1 MGIRIKRA
9 GRTIRISLRGAI
21 TPGCGSG
28 SLRQAVDR
36 ALLDGAHRIEI
47 DASGV
52 RFLDAAGLGELVACR
67 SIAARA
73 GAQLVLCGVIGKA
86 RELLRIT
93 GLDRALLRQP
103 GDESL
108 RGLHWRVA

>member
-1 MGIRIKRA
+1 MGIRTRRA
-9 GRTIRISLRGAI
+9 GGTIRISLRGAI
-21 TPGCGSG
+21 TPGCGRG

-36 ALLDGAHRIEI
+36 ALMDGARRIEI

-67 SIAARA
+67 AVAATA
-73 GAQLVLCGVIGKA
+73 GAQLILCGVIGKA

-103 GDESL
+103 GDESV
-108 RGLHWRVA
+108 RGLHWRIA